1 MLRKAAQVS
10 SYIFHPLL
18 LPTFAFGM
26 IFLLNPFLFSN
37 ISEKQK
43 LTILLSIFLNTFF
56 VPVFLTFLM
65 VKLGFVKSL
74 RLESKMERIIPIG
87 ISIFIYAGLFAKFRL
102 LDYNPVLATT
112 LLSATVL
119 LIIIM
124 IINMQWKVSIH
135 SIGIAGLLGVMV
147 SNIDLFS
154 YSQYLHLPIGILQ
167 LLYLP
172 LVIVTLVA
180 GWVGTA
186 RLILGAHQKH
196 EVYLGYIVGF
206 VCTVLVFYLRQTFQ
220 LL

>member
-18 LPTFAFGM
+18 LPTLAFGM

-65 VKLGFVKSL
+65 WRLGFVKSL

-102 LDYNPVLATT
+102 LDYNPVLAST

-119 LIIIM
+119 LIVIM

-135 SIGIAGLLGVMV
+135 SLGIAGLLGIMV

-154 YSQYLHLPIGILQ
+154 YQ
-167 LLYLP
+167 LYLP

-180 GWVGTA
+180 GWVGSA
-186 RLILGAHQKH
+186 RLIIGAHLKH
-196 EVYLGYIVGF
+196 EVYLGYLIGF
-206 VCTVLVFYLRQTFQ
+206 VCTVLVFYLRQNF
-220 LL
+220 